1 GSWGSEEQ
9 RVITIEL
16 GAGQN
21 QQINLS
27 AEFGVEFSLNL
38 TNPVLLNITRPT
50 GSVGGVAPPG
60 LAFLGI
66 FVLIE
71 VNDTTAIEGITIII
85 HYTDQQIAELGL
97 DESSLA
103 MWYWNESSG
112 NWVLLPSTVDTGN
125 NIVFAHTD
133 HLTYFAILGGLLPS
147 GLPISPYLMFVLLF
161 QLTQSELHPLIFL
174 ALGLVAVVII
184 AVTGL
189 VLLIRRE
196 EEAAPTITAPARQWS
211 TTTVEGSRCQ
221 FCGADI
227 PENANFCIFCGGARA
242 RCSICNNELG
252 SGDVVVS
259 CPHCGAQGHRDHFL
273 EWIKIRGTCPNC
285 KEGLNRLDIV

>member
-1 GSWGSEEQ
+1 M
-9 RVITIEL
+9 ITIEL
-16 GAGQN
+16 GAGLN

-38 TNPVLLNITRPT
+38 TNPVLLSIKRPT

-66 FVLIE
+66 FVSIE
-71 VNDTTAIEGITIII
+71 VNDTTAIDGITIII

-133 HLTYFAILGGLLPS
+133 HLTYFAVMGTPLGP
-147 GLPISPYLMFVLLF
+147 PIPPYLMFMLLF
-161 QLTQSELHPLIFL
+161 QLTQSELSPLIFL
-174 ALGLVAVVII
+174 ALGLVVIAILTVMGVII
-184 AVTGL
+184 L
-189 VLLIRRE
+189 KSRE
-196 EEAAPTITAPARQWS
+196 EMAPEIKAPTPIAGRI
-211 TTTVEGSRCQ
+211 RCPY
-221 FCGADI
+221 CGGEI
-227 PENANFCIFCGGARA
+227 LESANFCIYCGRTLPK
-242 RCSICNNELG
+242 R
-252 SGDVVVS
+252 
-259 CPHCGAQGHRDHFL
+259 
-273 EWIKIRGTCPNC
+273 
-285 KEGLNRLDIV
+285 